1 MYISGEGSKIEE
13 EVIMDSYIK
22 LLTWGREVSKIG
34 EKGRRTLWTAPFDSS
49 AT

>member
-22 LLTWGREVSKIG
+22 LLTWGRVVSKIA
-34 EKGRRTLWTAPFDSS
+34 KKVQMYFMDDPC
-49 AT
+49 